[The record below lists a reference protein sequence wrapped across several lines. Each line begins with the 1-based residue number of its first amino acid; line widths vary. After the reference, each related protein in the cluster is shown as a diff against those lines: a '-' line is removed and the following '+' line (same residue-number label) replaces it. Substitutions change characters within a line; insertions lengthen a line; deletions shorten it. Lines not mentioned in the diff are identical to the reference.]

1 MIKEWHEE
9 IDSSWHDKGL
19 SDLEILLKGLCES
32 RTNFVGCFGHPPGL
46 REATRRLEVVSCLFY
61 SITMPTQ
68 NSIDTLL
75 ASFPSFSKLDQKLF
89 PRWKSVPILPF
100 NHLFNF
106 RFKTFD
112 GVERYN
118 QLGG

>member
-32 RTNFVGCFGHPPGL
+32 RTNFVGGFGHPPGL

-68 NSIDTLL
+68 NSIDTLSYNKEFYKNDVIIIKCL
-75 ASFPSFSKLDQKLF
+75 EAHSG
-89 PRWKSVPILPF
+89 W
-100 NHLFNF
+100 
-106 RFKTFD
+106 KTFFVD
-112 GVERYN
+112 SSGD
-118 QLGG
+118 

>member
-19 SDLEILLKGLCES
+19 PDLEILLKGLCES
-32 RTNFVGCFGHPPGL
+32 RINFVGCFGHPPGL

-68 NSIDTLL
+68 NSIDTLYFL
-75 ASFPSFSKLDQKLF
+75 YLENLDKIPLRQNYK
-89 PRWKSVPILPF
+89 I
-100 NHLFNF
+100 
-106 RFKTFD
+106 
-112 GVERYN
+112 
-118 QLGG
+118 

>member
-61 SITMPTQ
+61 SITMLQQ
-68 NSIDTLL
+68 NSIDTLGDLFL
-75 ASFPSFSKLDQKLF
+75 APSGAQ
-89 PRWKSVPILPF
+89 
-100 NHLFNF
+100 
-106 RFKTFD
+106 
-112 GVERYN
+112 GVTIFVHS
-118 QLGG
+118 

>member
-61 SITMPTQ
+61 SIIMLQQ
-68 NSIDTLL
+68 NSIDTLTPYMYVQQSIIL
-75 ASFPSFSKLDQKLF
+75 GCENDKYRVSQKKRSFVF
-89 PRWKSVPILPF
+89 
-100 NHLFNF
+100 
-106 RFKTFD
+106 
-112 GVERYN
+112 
-118 QLGG
+118 